1 MDEYNILAKKVRYL
15 ERLVKNLYHARDIEY
30 HLHEGDV
37 EIFDYIDLIDVNGLD
52 DVPKL
57 YDCCDDGL
65 EQDTHLEAVL
75 DEDLSELDEKER
87 YRVKINVEVWFGENR
102 IQKIEDLEKELKKLK
117 DVSNT

>member
-1 MDEYNILAKKVRYL
+1 MNELNVLAKKVRYL

-30 HLHEGDV
+30 HLREGDV
-37 EIFDYIDLIDVNGLD
+37 EIFDYIDLIDVNVLGD
-52 DVPKL
+52 IPKL

-65 EQDTHLEAVL
+65 EQDTFLRAIP
-75 DEDLSELDEKER
+75 DEEFNGEH
-87 YRVKINVEVWFGENR
+87 RVRIDVEVWFTENR